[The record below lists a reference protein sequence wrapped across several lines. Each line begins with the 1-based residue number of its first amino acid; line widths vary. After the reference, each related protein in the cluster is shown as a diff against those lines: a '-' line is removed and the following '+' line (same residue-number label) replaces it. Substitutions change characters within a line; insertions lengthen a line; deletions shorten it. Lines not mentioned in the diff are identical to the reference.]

1 MYMFLYIIILITVVN
16 CDILYKIHGS
26 DTYLDPN
33 KDTLILD
40 QIIYQIEGDDITII
54 PFNEI
59 KKHIL
64 KCALNMNYIPV
75 SEQLELIYSSASEIK
90 RKDLDAT
97 SKMNWN
103 PCIYALVLRTVDNS
117 CHHGTCFNK
126 EWYTIASSNF
136 NFDNFNNN
144 KKKIK
149 VINFNS
155 DLYTNY
161 YLSYVFIP
169 VSWHVFGTHINDK
182 YILNNY
188 YLQLVYNM
196 VLNLVRNT
204 HLNDK
209 VVLLD
214 NEDIT
219 KVTTPLQLFK
229 GINSNNKNTFNGID
243 YFTRK
248 SINLT
253 YSINMIENREC
264 KKLYISGTMYLCD
277 VNHYIIYK
285 VKKFDIFKLTTFRC
299 LSKGNFD
306 YCTPFY
312 IDDNNSTSPIY
323 IFYNGEI
330 YYDTYVFNDKKYS
343 NNQLNLFKEYKN
355 CDLIKKVYNKIICL
369 IITKMIDPKTY
380 YLTLVNNIEKVK
392 NREIPKNNLESYNP
406 NLNYPNCPK
415 IQTCKYDDFIESK
428 IRLLLHTIGSITT
441 EISVKISEILEISN
455 YMEKNNICSEL
466 VTNVEKLIKKQI
478 LFKEDPSLTE
488 LLNDIK
494 NLGEM
499 TCNNETSIYI
509 RNKYYNNIKIE
520 IINKK
525 RSIEISPLEEL
536 TLNNLK
542 CLKNIEEMIDSE
554 VEKKIKKENLFKIY
568 EKRIEIEN
576 TMNCQNY
583 IEYYVLL
590 HKFEDLKYNVNTL
603 ILYQG
608 KLYYPKEQNK

>member
-1 MYMFLYIIILITVVN
+1 MFLYIIILITVVN
-16 CDILYKIHGS
+16 CEIRYKLDGKNGYLKD
-26 DTYLDPN
+26 DT
-33 KDTLILD
+33 
-40 QIIYQIEGDDITII
+40 IIPANTIYEIRGDNITII
-54 PFNEI
+54 PFNDI
-59 KKHIL
+59 KNHIL
-64 KCALNMNYIPV
+64 HYALDRNYI
-75 SEQLELIYSSASEIK
+75 SYEDQMKLITSSALEITRENLNK
-90 RKDLDAT
+90 T
-97 SKMNWN
+97 SKINWD
-103 PCIYALVLRTVDNS
+103 PKPYIYIFETTTGCQIQNGY
-117 CHHGTCFNK
+117 CNINK
-126 EWYTIASSNF
+126 FYTLASSKF
-136 NFDNFNNN
+136 NFDNFILKKKNNN
-144 KKKIK
+144 IY
-149 VINFNS
+149 VNFS
-155 DLYTNY
+155 YTIY
-161 YLSYVFIP
+161 YGETLFIP
-169 VSWHVFGTHINDK
+169 IGWYVYDFNKDLN

-188 YLQLVYNM
+188 YLTFVYNM
-196 VLNLVRNT
+196 ILKKIKDKRLNN
-204 HLNDK
+204 K
-209 VVLLD
+209 VVLFD
-214 NEDIT
+214 NENIIE
-219 KVTTPLQLFK
+219 VITPLNLFEE
-229 GINSNNKNTFNGID
+229 ISSNIKVNYTGID
-243 YFTRK
+243 YFTGK
-248 SINLT
+248 SLNLT

-285 VKKFDIFKLTTFRC
+285 VKIFDIFKLTTFRC

-330 YYDTYVFNDKKYS
+330 YYDTYVFNDKNYS

-355 CDLIKKVYNKIICL
+355 CDLIKKVDNKIICL

-380 YLTLVNNIEKVK
+380 YLTLVNNIEKVE

-415 IQTCKYDDFIESK
+415 IQTCKYNDFIESK

-499 TCNNETSIYI
+499 TCNNETSRYI

-536 TLNNLK
+536 SLNNLK
-542 CLKNIEEMIDSE
+542 CLKNIEEMIDSK

-590 HKFEDLKYNVNTL
+590 HKIEDLKYNVNTL
-603 ILYQG
+603 IMYRDE
-608 KLYYPKEQNK
+608 LYYPKIQNK